1 MIDVVVIGGGISGL
15 STAYEL
21 RRAGRSVAVLERQ
34 VRVGGAAITERFDGF
49 LMEHGPSS
57 VTADS
62 VTTAPL
68 LDAFGLDAMKCQL
81 GPDVR
86 YRYLLRDG
94 GLHRIATHPLG
105 MLTSNYLSPFA
116 RLRMLAELGVGR
128 GGGGEDES
136 VRAYFARRFGRAFA
150 DKVIDPLVSGL
161 LAADADRVSMRSV
174 FPILCDLERRYGSIT
189 AAVIRRGFSNAK
201 MPARRLFSWRD
212 GIGTLPMSLA
222 AHLGNA
228 VRTGVAV
235 RRVVP
240 VPGGFRIEAGRDTSL
255 VARAVVVATQPHVAA
270 SLLDGVDEPAAAALG
285 GIEAPPIAVVFLGY
299 ERGQV
304 GHPLDGLGY
313 LTPSSEER
321 PLSGALFCSTM
332 FGGRAPDGHVAL
344 AGYVGGSRAPELAQ
358 LARDELVSLV
368 RKEFR
373 NILDVRGA
381 PVVTRVRQW
390 PRGLPQPHIGH
401 GQRVAALRDA
411 EVRWPGLFIT
421 GNYFGRPSVGH
432 CIAEADRTAARVAQ
446 HFERPG
452 HTKVS
457 VGA

>member
-1 MIDVVVIGGGISGL
+1 MIDVAVIGGGISGL
-15 STAYEL
+15 TTAYEL
-21 RRAGRSVAVLERQ
+21 LRAGRSVVVLERQ
-34 VRVGGAAITERFDGF
+34 VRVGGAAISERFDGF

-68 LDAFGLDAMKCQL
+68 LSAFGLDAAKCQL

-86 YRYLLRDG
+86 YRYLMRDS

-105 MLTSNYLSPFA
+105 MLTSNYLSPYA
-116 RLRMLAELGVGR
+116 RLRMLAELGVRR
-128 GGGGEDES
+128 GGSGKDES
-136 VRAYFARRFGRAFA
+136 VRAYFARRFGRGFA
-150 DKVIDPLVSGL
+150 DMVIDPLVSGL

-174 FPILCDLERRYGSIT
+174 FPILCELEEKYGSIT
-189 AAVIRRGFSNAK
+189 AAVIRRGFANAK

-212 GIGTLPMSLA
+212 GLGTLPKSLA
-222 AHLGNA
+222 AYLGHA

-235 RRVVP
+235 RRIAP
-240 VPGGFRIEAGRDTSL
+240 VPGGFRIEMGRGESL
-255 VARAVVVATQPHVAA
+255 VARAVVIATQPHVAA

-285 GIEAPPIAVVFLGY
+285 AIEAPPIAVVFLGY

-313 LTPSSEER
+313 LTPSSEGR
-321 PLSGALFCSTM
+321 PLTGALFCSTM
-332 FGGRAPDGHVAL
+332 FAGRAPDGHVAL
-344 AGYVGGSRAPELAQ
+344 AGYVGGSRTPALAQ
-358 LARDELVSLV
+358 LGRSDLVSLV

-373 NILDVRGA
+373 EILDVRGA

-401 GQRVAALRDA
+401 GRRVTDLRDA
-411 EVRWPGLFIT
+411 EARWPGLFIT

-432 CIAEADRTAARVAQ
+432 CIAEADNTAARVAQ
-446 HFERPG
+446 HFERPS
-452 HTKVS
+452 HPKVS